1 MSAETT
7 AKLEDAIAGSLA
19 TFDEEPG
26 VVTDWIVI
34 AAQQRVDDDGNT
46 ITSIGTLLSVDNM
59 PFYRIL
65 GLLAHATTVYQAE
78 LGAHATRES
87 E

>member
-1 MSAETT
+1 MRAEAT
-7 AKLEDAIAGSLA
+7 AKLEEGIAACLA

-26 VVTDWIVI
+26 VVTDWIVV
-34 AAQQRVDDDGNT
+34 AAQQRVDDNGET
-46 ITSIGTLLSVDNM
+46 ITSVGTLLSVDNM

-65 GLLAHATTVYQAE
+65 GLLDQATTVYRAE